1 MPMKTRRSNEVK
13 VMCSSY
19 SSSSIVSPPTATTTA
34 VGDGRPRRTSR
45 KPPSRYIARPSL
57 QGVGVV
63 EGDAFFEQHSLS
75 AAVTPSTEE
84 GKVSGMTIEIG
95 QRRPSRRTMIAAAS
109 SSIDNTATNSRTL
122 RSRRMSSLSLTNNA
136 NNIVE
141 ARPRRLRRSAAMSQ
155 SQPSSAKSSEIAI
168 NTGRM
173 KKKRKISGGDKKDPP
188 PRSSKLQPSSTSS
201 TPPPLRPPR
210 VIIIGAGISGLAA
223 ARELSERRHD
233 ILVLEARN
241 RIGGRLRTID
251 LMLDS
256 VDDWKEEESNV
267 VAGADGGDGKISS
280 DLCRVKNWSPVD
292 VGGAFI
298 HGTGLSTKTEGGSER
313 NTTTRL
319 GSHDLGVSS
328 SRGSRKSERLHPTT
342 AKNSKKRP
350 RASDNERHDNNNN
363 SSGSVNGIIRKKT
376 PCVTRVR
383 DGIGSLNPMYVLARQ
398 KLRLS
403 LHAAASSSNAT
414 CLVDH
419 LGRRISDDVDREVS
433 IEFNDVL
440 DLATRC
446 CEQGRYIWKGGMD
459 DSMMD
464 YNAKNTIVDG
474 SDGVSLTT
482 FAVASPPPN
491 TSDIGARSPNYV
503 SDDPSNNG
511 DDALIEPMTDFGH
524 IFEECKKHLD
534 DIKKRTGSNTKTG
547 KSSDEDDLVR
557 NLLFEWHVA
566 NLEMSNG
573 APLNAL
579 GLTWNND
586 ESFAYGGDHSYLKGG
601 MRDVV
606 EALADGFDCRGV
618 GGSRRSGD
626 FASMFSQSSAKSGSY
641 EYDLSGGGVGGSSVS
656 RGVIQCGIEVVGV
669 EIVEREE
676 AKSLRAHKSKE
687 KLPLMVDEASLRRS
701 SREKKVKRI
710 TSHLKEKVED
720 KAQSG
725 TSLPLSRHAYENEKS
740 TVVRVTT
747 KCGLIL
753 EADAVIVTLPLA
765 ILSIPQ
771 GLPGHITFDPPLPT
785 TKQNALHR
793 LGVGQYNKCLMAFE
807 KPFWNKLPPRQSS
820 TSTPLIGNDAVTQK
834 LDFIGHASSEH
845 GKDILFFSLMNS
857 PILVA
862 IYGGD
867 YAKHVE
873 GMHDDEV
880 VSECMNVLKK
890 VFEMAMEARDD
901 SLKTRRQ
908 LDLSLPDWP
917 IDYFVSRWGSDPHS
931 RGAFCYVP
939 AGKVI
944 VLVCYSSATCCET
957 LLIFTFSLFNVYA
970 TYCRC

>member
-1 MPMKTRRSNEVK
+1 
-13 VMCSSY
+13 
-19 SSSSIVSPPTATTTA
+19 
-34 VGDGRPRRTSR
+34 
-45 KPPSRYIARPSL
+45 
-57 QGVGVV
+57 
-63 EGDAFFEQHSLS
+63 
-75 AAVTPSTEE
+75 
-84 GKVSGMTIEIG
+84 
-95 QRRPSRRTMIAAAS
+95 
-109 SSIDNTATNSRTL
+109 
-122 RSRRMSSLSLTNNA
+122 
-136 NNIVE
+136 
-141 ARPRRLRRSAAMSQ
+141 MSQ
-155 SQPSSAKSSEIAI
+155 YQSSSAKSSEIAV
-168 NTGRM
+168 NTG
-173 KKKRKISGGDKKDPP
+173 KRKKSRISGRGERKADPP
-188 PRSSKLQPSSTSS
+188 PHSSKLQSSSTSY
-201 TPPPLRPPR
+201 TPPTTPTSPPIRPPR

-223 ARELSERRHD
+223 ARELSERRHE

-241 RIGGRLRTID
+241 RVGGRLRTID

-256 VDDWKEEESNV
+256 VDDWKEEEESNNT
-267 VAGADGGDGKISS
+267 AAATANGGDGKSSS
-280 DLCRVKNWSPVD
+280 DLCRVKKWSPVD

-313 NTTTRL
+313 MTTAPRL
-319 GSHDLGVSS
+319 GSHDFGTSS
-328 SRGSRKSERLHPTT
+328 YKGNRKSERLHPTLT
-342 AKNSKKRP
+342 TKHSKKRP
-350 RASDNERHDNNNN
+350 RPTVDDRHDNT
-363 SSGSVNGIIRKKT
+363 SSGNGVIRKKT
-376 PCVTRVR
+376 PGVTRVR

-419 LGRRISDDVDREVS
+419 MGRKISDDVDREVS
-433 IEFNDVL
+433 IEFNNVL
-440 DLATRC
+440 DLATQC
-446 CEQGRYIWKGGMD
+446 CEQGRYIWKGGLD
-459 DSMMD
+459 DSMME
-464 YNAKNTIVDG
+464 YNTKNTIVDG
-474 SDGVSLTT
+474 SSDGVSLKT
-482 FAVASPPPN
+482 FAVASPPPPD

-511 DDALIEPMTDFGH
+511 DDALIDPMTNFGH
-524 IFEECKKHLD
+524 IFEECKKHLND
-534 DIKKRTGSNTKTG
+534 NKKRTGSNTKTG
-547 KSSDEDDLVR
+547 KSNDEDDVVR
-557 NLLFEWHVA
+557 HNLFEWHVA

-586 ESFAYGGDHSYLKGG
+586 ESFAYGGDHSYLEGG

-618 GGSRRSGD
+618 SGGRRSGD
-626 FASMFSQSSAKSGSY
+626 FASMFSQSSARAGSY
-641 EYDLSGGGVGGSSVS
+641 DVSGGGVGGSCVC

-669 EIVEREE
+669 EIVEKEE
-676 AKSLRAHKSKE
+676 AKSLRAHKTKV
-687 KLPLMVDEASLRRS
+687 KLPLMVDESSLRRS
-701 SREKKVKRI
+701 NRKKKVKRI
-710 TSHLKEKVED
+710 TSHLKEKAED

-725 TSLPLSRHAYENEKS
+725 SSLPLSRHAYGNEKS

-785 TKQNALHR
+785 TKQNAFNR

-820 TSTPLIGNDAVTQK
+820 TSTPLYGNDAITQK

-845 GKDILFFSLMNS
+845 GKGILFFSLMNS

-873 GMHDDEV
+873 GLHDDEV

-917 IDYFVSRWGSDPHS
+917 IDYFVSRWGSDPYS

-939 AGKVI
+939 TGK
-944 VLVCYSSATCCET
+944 L
-957 LLIFTFSLFNVYA
+957 
-970 TYCRC
+970 YCAFYMQ